1 MKGADILR
9 LVDSIHREKNIDKE
23 VVFDGL
29 ENALFSAARKK
40 LGNTNDIFIEIDR
53 KTGDITAFDGEEQ
66 IDPTALG
73 RIAALTAK
81 QVMIQKFREAERD
94 VVYNE
99 YIRKVGTLLTG
110 TIQRVERPN
119 VIINF
124 GRAEGIIPWRE
135 QVPTESHNVGDRVK
149 CLVVEVKKV
158 RQQVRIIL
166 SRASPDL
173 LRHLFELE
181 VPEVAERIIE
191 IRELARDAG
200 HRAKVAVQSIDHNV
214 DCVGACVGIR
224 GSRIKNIVDELNG
237 EKIDIVRWNES
248 PEDFIRNSMKPADI
262 NGIKLDF
269 DKKHAKLFVN
279 EDQLSLAIGRRG
291 QNVRLASALTGWDL
305 DLLTGTPDSY
315 EERFQVAGK
324 EKRREVASAES
335 KLDSILPSA
344 KPEPGASPVSA
355 PTSAKSKLDAL
366 IANPVNIAEETTT
379 EKEQQESSDAA
390 SVTAESPSE

>member
-9 LVDSIHREKNIDKE
+9 LVDTIHREKNIEKE
-23 VVFDGL
+23 VVFEGL

-40 LGNTNDIFIEIDR
+40 LGNANDIFIEIDR

-66 IDPTALG
+66 IDPTTLG

-94 VVYNE
+94 VVFSE

-135 QVPTESHNVGDRVK
+135 QVPTESHNVGDRIK
-149 CLVVEVKKV
+149 CLVLEVKKV

-166 SRASPDL
+166 SRASPNL

-200 HRAKVAVQSIDHNV
+200 HRSKVAVQSIDHNV

-248 PEDFIRNSMKPADI
+248 TEVFIRNSMKPAEI
-262 NGIKLDF
+262 NAISLDF
-269 DKKHAKLFVN
+269 EKKHAKLFVN

-324 EKRREVASAES
+324 ERRREKAPEN

-344 KPEPGASPVSA
+344 QGSESNAPAAS

-366 IANPVNIAEETTT
+366 ISTPTAVTETST
-379 EKEQQESSDAA
+379 EKEQQESSDTA
-390 SVTAESPSE
+390 SVTQESPSE

>member
-23 VVFDGL
+23 VVFEGL

-99 YIRKVGTLLTG
+99 YIRKVGTLITG

-135 QVPTESHNVGDRVK
+135 QVPTETHNVGDRVK
-149 CLVVEVKKV
+149 CLVLEVKKV

-166 SRASPDL
+166 SRASPIL
-173 LRHLFELE
+173 LRYLFELE

-248 PEDFIRNSMKPADI
+248 PEVFIRNSMKPAEI
-262 NGIKLDF
+262 NAINLDF
-269 DKKHAKLFVN
+269 ERKHAKLFVN
-279 EDQLSLAIGRRG
+279 ENQLSLAIGRRG

-305 DLLTGTPDSY
+305 DLVTGTLDSY

-324 EKRREVASAES
+324 ERRRQPKAATVES
-335 KLDSILPSA
+335 KLDSILPA
-344 KPEPGASPVSA
+344 QKTEPAAAPSPAS
-355 PTSAKSKLDAL
+355 SAKSKLDAL
-366 IANPVNIAEETTT
+366 IANPVATVNET
-379 EKEQQESSDAA
+379 EKEQQESSESE
-390 SVTAESPSE
+390 SVTQEPPSE